1 MLNQI
6 YNEDCIETMKNME
19 RNGVFCDVVLTSP
32 PYNTGKAVKSNP
44 DNMRNCD
51 VRYDVFVENKTDEE
65 YIAWTLDLFANI
77 DKILSP
83 NGVVLYNLSYSSN
96 RTSNAKGDQ
105 VTDLMW
111 RVVAAICEKTGFTV
125 ADRIVWKK
133 KSAIPNNRS
142 ANKLTRICED
152 IFVFCRK
159 TEYLSFRAN
168 KQVVSISGGK
178 RAGQKNY
185 EVIFNF
191 VEAKNND
198 GSCPWNKAT
207 FSSELCEKLLSIY
220 AEEGTVVYDPF
231 MGSGTT
237 ALACK
242 NMGLSYIGSEIS
254 EKQCEWAEKRIN
266 TSLLGCTSN
275 GGRPKCTEK
284 KFLM

>member
-6 YNEDCIETMKNME
+6 YNEDCMATMKNME
-19 RNGVFCDVVLTSP
+19 QSGVFCDVVLTSP
-32 PYNTGKAVKSNP
+32 PYNTGKSMESNAT
-44 DNMRNCD
+44 NMRICD

-65 YIAWTLDLFANI
+65 YIAWTLGLFEHM
-77 DKILSP
+77 DKILAP

-96 RTSNAKGDQ
+96 RTSNANGCK

-111 RVVAAICEKTGFTV
+111 RVVAAICEKTAFTV

-142 ANKLTRICED
+142 SNKLTRICED
-152 IFVFCRK
+152 VFVFCRK
-159 TEYLSFRAN
+159 AEYLSFHAN
-168 KQVVSISGGK
+168 KKVISLSGGK

-198 GSCPWNKAT
+198 GSCPFNKAT

-220 AEEGTVVYDPF
+220 AEEGMVVYDPF

-254 EKQCEWAEKRIN
+254 EKQCEWAEKRLATAN
-266 TSLLGCTSN
+266 SREEVCRES
-275 GGRPKCTEK
+275 RD
-284 KFLM
+284 

>member
-1 MLNQI
+1 
-6 YNEDCIETMKNME
+6 MKEME

-32 PYNTGKAVKSNP
+32 PYNTAKAIKSNP

-65 YIAWTLDLFANI
+65 YIAWTLRLFDSI

-125 ADRIVWKK
+125 ADRIVWKR

-142 ANKLTRICED
+142 SNKLTRICED

-159 TEYLSFRAN
+159 SEYLSFRAN

-198 GSCPWNKAT
+198 GSCPYNKAT

-242 NMGLSYIGSEIS
+242 NKGLSYIGSEIS
-254 EKQCEWAEKRIN
+254 EKQCEWAKNRLAAVNSWEALHEPRN
-266 TSLLGCTSN
+266 
-275 GGRPKCTEK
+275 
-284 KFLM
+284 